1 LEDSLLGVL
10 LVRTWVVSK
19 KECYFIDSFSC
30 FDFLQNFVVLLHEV
44 LEYRFKKWHALV
56 LTQISEVLE
65 IFAESCRVVVLDANV
80 DEIILS
86 KWRV

>member
-1 LEDSLLGVL
+1 
-10 LVRTWVVSK
+10 
-19 KECYFIDSFSC
+19 
-30 FDFLQNFVVLLHEV
+30 
-44 LEYRFKKWHALV
+44 LV

-65 IFAESCRVVVLDANV
+65 VFAESCRVVVLDANV